1 MEFIKEKK
9 KFIKIHIFIFYFFLI
24 FKILIKSIE
33 DNNSLEDYFA
43 QTLCKYFHF
52 ERNYNCYNNLFNN
65 TKIYDDLIEINQNID
80 LIINIKKTTIENIFL
95 LIGIFPF
102 LKNNSTLTFKIKD
115 KKIFNIFK
123 SIHRNKKIRR
133 EITINK
139 YDFHIFNEKLNDLI
153 NYKWELIPNQNISK
167 TIRYIIN
174 NYYNETSLYIFDKS
188 LNFNFEY
195 YIENNKYKLSKKQ
208 IKHLMCK
215 ITFYIYFCVD

>member
-80 LIINIKKTTIENIFL
+80 LIVNIKKTTIENIFL

-102 LKNNSTLTFKIKD
+102 LKNNSTITFTIKD
-115 KKIFNIFK
+115 KRIYKLFK
-123 SIHRNKKIRR
+123 SKYKNKKLKRKI
-133 EITINK
+133 IINK
-139 YDFHIFNEKLNDLI
+139 YDFLLFNEKFNELI
-153 NYKWELIPNQNISK
+153 NYKWELIPNRNISK
-167 TIRYIIN
+167 TIRFIIN
-174 NYYNETSLYIFDKS
+174 NYYNETCLYIFDKS
-188 LNFNFEY
+188 LNLNFKY
-195 YIENNKYKLSKKQ
+195 YIENIKNRLSKKQ
-208 IKHLMCK
+208 IKNLMCK
-215 ITFYIYFCVD
+215 IIFYIYFLEN